1 MGISLT
7 SAAVQNCAYI
17 QMANR
22 AVSKWVNDTGLKFL
36 ASIGVESGNVVLD
49 FGCGDGHYALPAA
62 KLVGDDGIVYAIDK
76 NTERLSQL
84 KGNIEQVGAKNIA
97 LINGQSQIPLQDNS
111 IDLALCYDV
120 IHFMNIDE
128 RNLTYKE
135 INRILKNN
143 GIFSVYPKHH
153 KNNYPLMKLANMELN
168 DVIREIN
175 ESGLLLH
182 QKFTGELL
190 HDDYIERGYVL
201 NFRKGEDRAVDRY

>member
-1 MGISLT
+1 
-7 SAAVQNCAYI
+7 
-17 QMANR
+17 MANR